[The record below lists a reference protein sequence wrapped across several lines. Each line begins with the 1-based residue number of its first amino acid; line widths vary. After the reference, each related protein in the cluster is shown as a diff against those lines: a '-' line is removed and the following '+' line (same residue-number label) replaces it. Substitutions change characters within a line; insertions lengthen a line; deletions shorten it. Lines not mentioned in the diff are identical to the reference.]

1 MIKITDELIKRLN
14 KLKEQTFFE
23 ILELAGRVFI
33 IVDHDETVLIG
44 KRGFLP
50 EEMER
55 GLVLVFNKKM
65 KFQWDEEAITANLVF
80 GNNPEKCYIPI
91 NSIAAIF
98 SPDLRVQLT
107 LPVLK
112 KVSALKE
119 KESKTIQEKADD
131 LGKII
136 DITKRKR
143 K

>member
-1 MIKITDELIKRLN
+1 MIEITDELIKRLN

-119 KESKTIQEKADD
+119 KESKTIQEKGDD